1 VIGRSRLAIRQ
12 WIPEFQSDMTDSS
25 DQLSRV
31 ASLFDLNDDA
41 PEQSVLGPS
50 LDYIA
55 GGSRT
60 RGPAKTQGL
69 TDVE

>member
-1 VIGRSRLAIRQ
+1 
-12 WIPEFQSDMTDSS
+12 MTDSS